1 MEAERLGVTARGGK
15 GGSLHPGKKETERKR
30 DRPRKRGR
38 KRGDGGGGGGCQLV
52 WPAPGARGEC
62 SVQQTA

>member
-38 KRGDGGGGGGCQLV
+38 KRGDGGGGRV
-52 WPAPGARGEC
+52 PASVASARG
-62 SVQQTA
+62 